1 MIRALMVDV
10 DGVLV
15 RGRADGRRWSAT
27 IEADLGVTEAGLK
40 QEFFT
45 PYWDD
50 IVTGKRGLVEALTP
64 VLKKIARHLSHQDLI
79 DYWFA
84 HDARLDQ
91 TLIAHLDRQREM
103 GTKVFLATN
112 QEHLRASYLIDALGL
127 GQHCDA
133 IYYSAALGC
142 RKPDLQFFEM
152 ATALSNIP
160 ASELLLL
167 DDLAENVFA
176 AREVGWR
183 AIQWSPDSA
192 LPEDLQRY
200 CEP

>member
-1 MIRALMVDV
+1 M
-10 DGVLV
+10 
-15 RGRADGRRWSAT
+15 
-27 IEADLGVTEAGLK
+27 
-40 QEFFT
+40 
-45 PYWDD
+45 
-50 IVTGKRGLVEALTP
+50 
-64 VLKKIARHLSHQDLI
+64 LKKIARHLSHQDLI

-112 QEHLRASYLIDALGL
+112 QEHLRASYLIDVLGL

>member
-15 RGRADGRRWSAT
+15 RGRVDGRRWSAS
-27 IEADLGVTEAGLK
+27 IEADLGVTEADLQ
-40 QEFFT
+40 QEFFR
-45 PYWDD
+45 PHWDD

-64 VLKKIARHLSHQDLI
+64 VLKKIARHLCHEDLI

-84 HDARLDQ
+84 HDAKLDQ
-91 TLIAHLDRQREM
+91 KLIADLDRQREM

-112 QEHLRASYLIDALGL
+112 QEHLRASYLIDVLGL

-142 RKPDLQFFEM
+142 RKPDLPFFEM

-160 ASELLLL
+160 ARELLLL
-167 DDLAENVFA
+167 DDLAENVLA
-176 AREVGWR
+176 ARAVGWR
-183 AIQWSPDSA
+183 AIQWLPDSA
-192 LPEDLQRY
+192 LPEVLQKY